1 MQMEPIFK
9 EGSPGWLES
18 LSPNERE
25 AHKTLTRYNRSRN
38 SKVSRNMVW
47 PVLVK
52 LEPRLMD
59 IEQYLASV
67 EDDGS
72 EPSFCANSIWYGH
85 GIRERT
91 RRRRET

>member
-1 MQMEPIFK
+1 M
-9 EGSPGWLES
+9 
-18 LSPNERE
+18 
-25 AHKTLTRYNRSRN
+25 A
-38 SKVSRNMVW
+38 W

-59 IEQYLASV
+59 IERYLASV